1 MALLRSKVLREIV
14 LTAMALLILLS
25 GLYGLFKS
33 KFGSTSGESRAIAW
47 AEALGGSV
55 SYNDKRR
62 RPEESRFATRIDLH
76 ETSVIDFSPLVEL
89 ADLNVAGSWVR
100 DLSALG
106 NLPNLVQ
113 LRLDRTKIS
122 DLTPLT
128 RLTRLKHVSL
138 VNTSLD
144 DAQIATLQTAVP
156 GCVVVR

>member
-89 ADLNVAGSWVR
+89 ADLNVAGSGCAICR
-100 DLSALG
+100 LSG
-106 NLPNLVQ
+106 ICRIWCNSGSTG
-113 LRLDRTKIS
+113 RKS
-122 DLTPLT
+122 
-128 RLTRLKHVSL
+128 
-138 VNTSLD
+138 
-144 DAQIATLQTAVP
+144 AT
-156 GCVVVR
+156 